1 MNEDYAQPA
10 WAKHHDRLAADL
22 SRGIARLRRLLRGSV
37 AGDSLLPGM
46 DRRLRRAPAYRARR
60 NNPLPTDA
68 YRASLVLSGSP
79 AGIRRFGRSLSALLR
94 HYHPRELR
102 TC

>member
-37 AGDSLLPGM
+37 AGDSLLPR
-46 DRRLRRAPAYRARR
+46 D
-60 NNPLPTDA
+60 
-68 YRASLVLSGSP
+68 GSP
-79 AGIRRFGRSLSALLR
+79 SQTRSSVPGSAEQSLTDR
-94 HYHPRELR
+94 CVSR
-102 TC
+102 